1 MKTIEFNPDG
11 VSHPVSAETSAG
23 DQAVRTAVL
32 IEVLPHI
39 FHKLKNKLTPILGY
53 TQILLARAGDD
64 FTRERLRRIE
74 RNTSELADSLNTL
87 KEYGIRPA
95 ALLRPAALGR
105 LLEEM
110 APEWQGIA
118 DAAAARVV
126 LELEP
131 GLPELPLDPARV
143 RVLLLDLAANAVRA
157 LRDKPDG
164 RREIRLRLSA
174 EEKALKLSV
183 RDNGRGM
190 AEDELAALW
199 TPFRSGFPGGAGLG
213 LVLCERI
220 IADHGARCEVAAAP
234 GEYCEFTIRFPLAG
248 EARPATRS

>member
-1 MKTIEFNPDG
+1 MKISEFNPDG
-11 VSHPVSAETSAG
+11 AAHPVSAAASSR
-23 DQAVRTAVL
+23 DQAVRTEVL

-53 TQILLARAGDD
+53 TQILLARSSDE

-74 RNTSELADSLNTL
+74 RNTSELAESLNTL
-87 KEYGIRPA
+87 KEYGSRPA
-95 ALLRPAALGR
+95 ALLRPAALDR

-110 APEWQGIA
+110 APEWQRIA
-118 DAAAARVV
+118 DDAAARVV

-143 RVLLLDLAANAVRA
+143 RVLLLDLAANAARA
-157 LRDKPDG
+157 LRDRADG

-174 EEKALKLSV
+174 ADGSLTLSF

-190 AEDELAALW
+190 SADELAVLW

-220 IADHGARCEVAAAP
+220 IADHGARCEVAAAS
-234 GEYCEFTIRFPLAG
+234 GEYCEFIIRFPLAG
-248 EARPATRS
+248 EARPASRS